1 MSWDMYDMTQKV
13 QVVVVA
19 IVLPLVILAASLWH
33 DWVEEGQS
41 PRARKIMKD
50 WEWNID
56 EIAHAVNVKGR
67 LIGYRVLQAGV
78 IIYLGYSRLF
88 RDYRSIEL
96 SVLAIVSIVAEV
108 LFIII
113 KTIRNMAGDEDKT
126 QMWKQMGHS
135 VFNNLMYLCIV
146 VDVFWMW
153 GGAPMFTTE
162 TGIGVVVM
170 VVFAAFWL
178 AFMLWED
185 WGQAGKTARARASA
199 KANGWEQDEM
209 QNTITR
215 NGAIIAYRLMTV
227 GLFVVML
234 VDIIAFGKN
243 VSEFAILWF
252 VCMVF
257 EGVYRTI
264 AIYRAAKDDK
274 EDPPSKSALAG
285 DIVKRIFIPVVI
297 FADLIWKFWR

>member
-1 MSWDMYDMTQKV
+1 
-13 QVVVVA
+13 
-19 IVLPLVILAASLWH
+19 
-33 DWVEEGQS
+33 
-41 PRARKIMKD
+41 
-50 WEWNID
+50 
-56 EIAHAVNVKGR
+56 
-67 LIGYRVLQAGV
+67 
-78 IIYLGYSRLF
+78 
-88 RDYRSIEL
+88 
-96 SVLAIVSIVAEV
+96 
-108 LFIII
+108 
-113 KTIRNMAGDEDKT
+113 
-126 QMWKQMGHS
+126 
-135 VFNNLMYLCIV
+135 
-146 VDVFWMW
+146 
-153 GGAPMFTTE
+153 MFTTE

-170 VVFAAFWL
+170 IVFAAFWL

-264 AIYRAAKDDK
+264 ATYRAAKTTRK
-274 EDPPSKSALAG
+274 IRRLKVRLPGIL
-285 DIVKRIFIPVVI
+285 
-297 FADLIWKFWR
+297 

>member
-1 MSWDMYDMTQKV
+1 
-13 QVVVVA
+13 
-19 IVLPLVILAASLWH
+19 
-33 DWVEEGQS
+33 
-41 PRARKIMKD
+41 
-50 WEWNID
+50 
-56 EIAHAVNVKGR
+56 
-67 LIGYRVLQAGV
+67 
-78 IIYLGYSRLF
+78 
-88 RDYRSIEL
+88 
-96 SVLAIVSIVAEV
+96 
-108 LFIII
+108 
-113 KTIRNMAGDEDKT
+113 
-126 QMWKQMGHS
+126 
-135 VFNNLMYLCIV
+135 
-146 VDVFWMW
+146 
-153 GGAPMFTTE
+153 MFTTE
-162 TGIGVVVM
+162 TGIGVVIM

-215 NGAIIAYRLMTV
+215 NGVIIAYRLMTV

-257 EGVYRTI
+257 EGIYRTI
-264 AIYRAAKDDK
+264 ATYRVAKDD
-274 EDPPSKSALAG
+274 EENPPSKSALAG